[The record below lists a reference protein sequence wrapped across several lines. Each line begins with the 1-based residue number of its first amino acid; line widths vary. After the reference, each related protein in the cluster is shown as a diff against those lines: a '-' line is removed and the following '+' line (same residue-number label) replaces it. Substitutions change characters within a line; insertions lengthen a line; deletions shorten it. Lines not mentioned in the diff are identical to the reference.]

1 MHPVDLEASRNISH
15 CRIHVERVIGVLR
28 QKYRILE
35 GTLPISL
42 LSTGGSEP
50 ILNKIVHLCCALIN
64 MCPPIELIRNRS
76 SMKQKLLLLE
86 KFISTIK
93 TSDSDNKP
101 SLTEIEIRFKDHEC
115 MLSEFDKI
123 QSMIES
129 KCSEEH
135 LEEHYLERE
144 EFQERYYVSQQ
155 FLSDYLKNAFGNA
168 SPNQSQINSNQPQSN
183 SSGHFDPLQNML
195 LPKIKLPTFTG
206 EFQYWTSFETSFMA
220 TILNNVYLTDNQRF
234 QFLKVSLQGYA
245 LRLIE
250 GLENVVNPFDKA
262 WQQLCDRFDKK
273 HFILDSH
280 FKSLLGLQSLQRENY
295 SSFRTLLDEV
305 SKHLTAL
312 DGLGVTKEELF
323 DSFLI
328 HVISSKLDKNTLRVW
343 KEQKHN
349 SELPSLDEFMNFLKD
364 KSDILQSLD
373 ASDQKVSTSNKF
385 HQQANRSTCNVSVT
399 ANKQLKC
406 NYCKKEHTIYKCTEF
421 LALSVDERLKKVKG
435 LNLCFNCLLT
445 GHDVSKCRLST
456 CSICKNKHNTLL
468 HKDSKARDNSETQ
481 ASVGSVET
489 HVHHVSMQQQPS
501 IDASKSD
508 QVLLSTI
515 MYKIKDVKGN
525 LHDCRAL
532 LDCGA
537 QTNLITEKL
546 CRTLNIPLE
555 STNVSLV
562 GFNQAKSHLDKK
574 CSIKL
579 ISNYNNYQCD
589 ISCLVVPIITCNI
602 PPHLFNISQLGIPS
616 NIALSDPSFECPRDV
631 DILLGASIFWD
642 LLLSGKIHLGKNM
655 PSLRNTQFGWI
666 ITGTIPIQNNISVC
680 NLATVH
686 ISEDDQLKKFW
697 ELEEKDTH
705 RLENGQFVV
714 KFPLKYS
721 PQLLG
726 ESKETAIKR
735 FISNSTIEN
744 SVLNIGD
751 QTGCSTL
758 GIQWINTSDM
768 LKYKIRD
775 LSSDNNITKRY
786 ILSIIAQIYDPL
798 GLLSPAIILIKI
810 LIQELWSL
818 HIPWDSSIPLDLKN
832 KWLQFQHELTTLNSL
847 HIPPSC

>member
-1 MHPVDLEASRNISH
+1 M
-15 CRIHVERVIGVLR
+15 
-28 QKYRILE
+28 
-35 GTLPISL
+35 SL
-42 LSTGGSEP
+42 
-50 ILNKIVHLCCALIN
+50 K
-64 MCPPIELIRNRS
+64 ELIRNRS
-76 SMKQKLLLLE
+76 SMKQNLLLLE

-123 QSMIES
+123 QSMIKS

-195 LPKIKLPTFTG
+195 LPKIKLPTFPG
-206 EFQYWTSFETSFMA
+206 EFQHWTSFKISFMA
-220 TILNNVYLTDNQRF
+220 TILNNVYLNDNQRF

-250 GLENVVNPFDKA
+250 GLENVVNPFEKA

-385 HQQANRSTCNVSVT
+385 HQQANRSTCNV
-399 ANKQLKC
+399 K
-406 NYCKKEHTIYKCTEF
+406 F
-421 LALSVDERLKKVKG
+421 LALSVDERIIKVKG

-456 CSICKNKHNTLL
+456 CFICKNKHNTLL

-501 IDASKSD
+501 IDASKCD

-515 MYKIKDVKGN
+515 MCKIKDVKGN

-532 LDCGA
+532 LVCGA

-555 STNVSLV
+555 STNVSLW
-562 GFNQAKSHLDKK
+562 
-574 CSIKL
+574 
-579 ISNYNNYQCD
+579 
-589 ISCLVVPIITCNI
+589 VPIITCNI
-602 PPHLFNISQLGIPS
+602 PPHHFNISQLGIPS

-642 LLLSGKIHLGKNM
+642 LLLSG
-655 PSLRNTQFGWI
+655 
-666 ITGTIPIQNNISVC
+666 TIPIQNNISVC

-697 ELEEKDTH
+697 ELEEVKSIPQYSSDDMACEALFKKDTH
-705 RLENGQFVV
+705 RLENGQFVENQ
-714 KFPLKYS
+714 KKQPLKIYLVRKEFS
-721 PQLLG
+721 NETFKTLYTDFIHEYQALGHMTVVPNDTEENSYFLPHHGVLKESNACKTILKDMYVDDLLSG
-726 ESKETAIKR
+726 SNDLMELKSRCQDIYTILKSAN
-735 FISNSTIEN
+735 FILRKWNSNNNDVISNFSNSTIEN

-786 ILSIIAQIYDPL
+786 FIQIT
-798 GLLSPAIILIKI
+798 LLT
-810 LIQELWSL
+810 
-818 HIPWDSSIPLDLKN
+818 N
-832 KWLQFQHELTTLNSL
+832 V
-847 HIPPSC
+847 

>member
-1 MHPVDLEASRNISH
+1 M
-15 CRIHVERVIGVLR
+15 
-28 QKYRILE
+28 
-35 GTLPISL
+35 SL
-42 LSTGGSEP
+42 
-50 ILNKIVHLCCALIN
+50 K
-64 MCPPIELIRNRS
+64 ELIRNRS

-206 EFQYWTSFETSFMA
+206 EFQHWTSFKTSFMA
-220 TILNNVYLTDNQRF
+220 TILNNVYLNDNQRF

-250 GLENVVNPFDKA
+250 GLENVVNPFEKA

-421 LALSVDERLKKVKG
+421 LALSVDERIKKVK
-435 LNLCFNCLLT
+435 

-515 MYKIKDVKGN
+515 MCKIKDVKGN

-602 PPHLFNISQLGIPS
+602 PPHHFNISQLGIPS

-697 ELEEKDTH
+697 ELEEVKSIPQYSSDDMACEALFKKDTH
-705 RLENGQFVV
+705 RLETDNLLFISLEKKFSNETFKTLYTDFIHEYQALGHMTVV
-714 KFPLKYS
+714 PNDTEENSYFLPHHGVLKESNACKTILKDMYVDD
-721 PQLLG
+721 LLSG
-726 ESKETAIKR
+726 SNDLMELKSRCQDIYTILKSAN
-735 FISNSTIEN
+735 FILRKWNSNNNDVISNFSNSTIEN

-786 ILSIIAQIYDPL
+786 FIQIT
-798 GLLSPAIILIKI
+798 LLT
-810 LIQELWSL
+810 
-818 HIPWDSSIPLDLKN
+818 N
-832 KWLQFQHELTTLNSL
+832 V
-847 HIPPSC
+847 

>member
-1 MHPVDLEASRNISH
+1 
-15 CRIHVERVIGVLR
+15 
-28 QKYRILE
+28 
-35 GTLPISL
+35 
-42 LSTGGSEP
+42 
-50 ILNKIVHLCCALIN
+50 
-64 MCPPIELIRNRS
+64 
-76 SMKQKLLLLE
+76 MKQKLLLLE

-206 EFQYWTSFETSFMA
+206 EFQHWTSFKTSFMA
-220 TILNNVYLTDNQRF
+220 IILNNVYLNDNQRF

-250 GLENVVNPFDKA
+250 GLENVVNPFEKA

-364 KSDILQSLD
+364 KSDILQSLN

-406 NYCKKEHTIYKCTEF
+406 NYCKKEHIIYKCTEF
-421 LALSVDERLKKVKG
+421 LALSVDERIKKVKG
-435 LNLCFNCLLT
+435 LNLCFNCLLA

-481 ASVGSVET
+481 ASVGSVPFT
-489 HVHHVSMQQQPS
+489 FQCSSNLLLTQVSLTKYFYQQS
-501 IDASKSD
+501 CVK
-508 QVLLSTI
+508 L
-515 MYKIKDVKGN
+515 KI
-525 LHDCRAL
+525 AL

-602 PPHLFNISQLGIPS
+602 PPHHFNISQKWNS
-616 NIALSDPSFECPRDV
+616 NNNDV
-631 DILLGASIFWD
+631 
-642 LLLSGKIHLGKNM
+642 
-655 PSLRNTQFGWI
+655 
-666 ITGTIPIQNNISVC
+666 IS
-680 NLATVH
+680 N
-686 ISEDDQLKKFW
+686 F
-697 ELEEKDTH
+697 
-705 RLENGQFVV
+705 
-714 KFPLKYS
+714 
-721 PQLLG
+721 
-726 ESKETAIKR
+726 
-735 FISNSTIEN
+735 SNSTIEN

-786 ILSIIAQIYDPL
+786 VLLIIAQIYDPL

-847 HIPPSC
+847 HIPRNVIPQGFTVVDVHCFCDASNKAYASCIYVRSMDSNENYQVHLLCSKTKVAPLKVLTIPKLELSACLLGAQLMHSVSNALQLNVPVIFWSDSQVALWWIQTESSLLQVFVGNRVAKIQSLTSPQSWKYFLGPQFLYLPESEWPSTQVGTPTADLPELRKNVKSLNIIHVNNDLFLKFSSITKLRRIIALCKRFAYNIKNKLNK

>member
-1 MHPVDLEASRNISH
+1 M
-15 CRIHVERVIGVLR
+15 
-28 QKYRILE
+28 
-35 GTLPISL
+35 SL
-42 LSTGGSEP
+42 
-50 ILNKIVHLCCALIN
+50 K
-64 MCPPIELIRNRS
+64 ELIRNRS

-155 FLSDYLKNAFGNA
+155 FLSDYLKSAFGNA

-206 EFQYWTSFETSFMA
+206 EFQHWTSFKTSFMA
-220 TILNNVYLTDNQRF
+220 TILNNVYLNDNQRF

-250 GLENVVNPFDKA
+250 GLENVVNPFEKA

-312 DGLGVTKEELF
+312 GGLGVTKEELF

-385 HQQANRSTCNVSVT
+385 HQQTNRSTCNV
-399 ANKQLKC
+399 K
-406 NYCKKEHTIYKCTEF
+406 F
-421 LALSVDERLKKVKG
+421 LALSVDERIKKVKG
-435 LNLCFNCLLT
+435 LNLCFNCLLA

-515 MYKIKDVKGN
+515 MCKIKDSPTR
-525 LHDCRAL
+525 LWC
-532 LDCGA
+532 
-537 QTNLITEKL
+537 TNKLITEKL

-602 PPHLFNISQLGIPS
+602 PPHHFNISQLGIPS

-697 ELEEKDTH
+697 ELEEVKSIPQYSSDDMACEALFKKDTH
-705 RLENGQFVV
+705 RLETDN
-714 KFPLKYS
+714 
-721 PQLLG
+721 LL
-726 ESKETAIKR
+726 
-735 FISNSTIEN
+735 FISLEKKFSNETFKTLYTDFIHEYQALGHMTVVPNDTEEN
-744 SVLNIGD
+744 SYFCH
-751 QTGCSTL
+751 T
-758 GIQWINTSDM
+758 M
-768 LKYKIRD
+768 AFLKKVV
-775 LSSDNNITKRY
+775 
-786 ILSIIAQIYDPL
+786 
-798 GLLSPAIILIKI
+798 
-810 LIQELWSL
+810 
-818 HIPWDSSIPLDLKN
+818 
-832 KWLQFQHELTTLNSL
+832 
-847 HIPPSC
+847 